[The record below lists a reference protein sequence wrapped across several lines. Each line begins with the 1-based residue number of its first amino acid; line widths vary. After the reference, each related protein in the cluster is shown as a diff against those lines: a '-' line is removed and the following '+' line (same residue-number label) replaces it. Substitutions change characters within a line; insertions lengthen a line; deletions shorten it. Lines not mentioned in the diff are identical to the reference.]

1 MLHINIIYIYALH
14 AFDTL
19 CYGNY
24 RYLLC
29 QSWLFHVKYL
39 YLLMWYDSVTL
50 HIHFCMC
57 ECMFDV
63 KKISKCKCECGTCN
77 RVVCYVYLTC
87 VYACTHICM
96 YVNARKV
103 ILCASESCT
112 NCWFMRQ
119 KIHIYFKIYWLIVL
133 IPVAFS
139 KCDHGCMEVS
149 CF

>member
-1 MLHINIIYIYALH
+1 MPKLIVSCKIFVFVDVI
-14 AFDTL
+14 
-19 CYGNY
+19 
-24 RYLLC
+24 
-29 QSWLFHVKYL
+29 
-39 YLLMWYDSVTL
+39 YDSVTL

-112 NCWFMRQ
+112 NC
-119 KIHIYFKIYWLIVL
+119 
-133 IPVAFS
+133 
-139 KCDHGCMEVS
+139 
-149 CF
+149 